1 MLPDVKPM
9 LGDGDSG
16 QAFPVA
22 VVANIPQE
30 LMSMRAEDLE
40 VDKDGQPKDKDKQD
54 NGVYLDVSLSSVIKL
69 DFMN

>member
-9 LGDGDSG
+9 LGEGDNG

-40 VDKDGQPKDKDKQD
+40 VDKDGQPKDKDKQQD
-54 NGVYLDVSLSSVIKL
+54 NGAYLNGYLLFCFFSI
-69 DFMN
+69 FT